1 MIFILLL
8 TVQMGRS
15 LQTEGKKIK
24 RIVHTS
30 IFRYKALGDEL
41 TIPDWQLRNMLCDQ
55 DELEFLTENGSAVFD
70 LIDNPVTMEHEYR
83 VVAEMT
89 EEEWAYYYMRFK

>member
-1 MIFILLL
+1 
-8 TVQMGRS
+8 
-15 LQTEGKKIK
+15 
-24 RIVHTS
+24 
-30 IFRYKALGDEL
+30 
-41 TIPDWQLRNMLCDQ
+41 MLCDQ

-70 LIDNPVTMEHEYR
+70 LIDNKVTMEHEYR